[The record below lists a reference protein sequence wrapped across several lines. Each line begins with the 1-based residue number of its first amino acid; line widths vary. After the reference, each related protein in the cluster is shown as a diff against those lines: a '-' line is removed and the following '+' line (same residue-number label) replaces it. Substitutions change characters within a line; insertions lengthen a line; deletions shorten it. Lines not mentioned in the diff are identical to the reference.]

1 MERYEFFLKFLDEKD
16 RIYLKE
22 LFYFEPDCAE
32 FISRRLNIDLKE
44 IKGRLKFLENL
55 GIIKRVF
62 IKENYIYFEIRPEW
76 RAFLRKYYME
86 GRDDESRG

>member
-1 MERYEFFLKFLDEKD
+1 M
-16 RIYLKE
+16 
-22 LFYFEPDCAE
+22 
-32 FISRRLNIDLKE
+32 KE

-62 IKENYIYFEIRPEW
+62 IKENHIYFEIRPEW
-76 RAFLRKYYME
+76 RTFLRKYYME